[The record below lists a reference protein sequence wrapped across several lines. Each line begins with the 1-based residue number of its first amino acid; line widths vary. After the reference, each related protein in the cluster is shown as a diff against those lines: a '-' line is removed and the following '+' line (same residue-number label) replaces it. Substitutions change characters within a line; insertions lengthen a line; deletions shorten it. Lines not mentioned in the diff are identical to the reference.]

1 MTSEE
6 RKQMIKDLIDR
17 IPTAKNDLFAFPIN
31 WNYVDKS
38 LVEQRVNIIL
48 KIKIRKI
55 LDSSGIF
62 FASVYLIAMFFIFLK
77 VKPWVSKKITDY
89 IGEEEASLVD
99 FVCEKVTSKTDPQK
113 ILSDIAMVTFPA
125 IL

>member
-38 LVEQRVNIIL
+38 LVEQRVNIIVEVE
-48 KIKIRKI
+48 IRKI
-55 LDSSGIF
+55 LNSSGYF
-62 FASVYLIAMFFIFLK
+62 LFPFAFLLFFIPFL
-77 VKPWVSKKITDY
+77 
-89 IGEEEASLVD
+89 G
-99 FVCEKVTSKTDPQK
+99 
-113 ILSDIAMVTFPA
+113 
-125 IL
+125 